1 MTRHSLKIPI
11 PCDPIISLSGL
22 YHRAMVWYPGCKW
35 QVPGEFKNHSCPGLL
50 QIDWIYSY
58 LTGHS
63 PKQTNEPVHLL
74 KETVRTE
81 YKETWSLL
89 VCNCETLEIT
99 WELPVWKRIHFI
111 HTKQQLKREKRVKIT
126 RLALSEQIVCILSTV
141 PGMSRLTSI
150 TNLWGRYYYLPYF
163 TDEQMEVQ
171 RS

>member
-1 MTRHSLKIPI
+1 MRHSLKIPI

-22 YHRAMVWYPGCKW
+22 YHRAMVWYPSCKW

-58 LTGHS
+58 LTGRS

-81 YKETWSLL
+81 HKETWSLL

-99 WELPVWKRIHFI
+99 WELPVWKQIHFI
-111 HTKQQLKREKRVKIT
+111 HTKQQLKREEGQNNKASTFWADSMHFKYCT
-126 RLALSEQIVCILSTV
+126 RNVSFTLYNKPVICPILQ
-141 PGMSRLTSI
+141 M
-150 TNLWGRYYYLPYF
+150 NKWRYR
-163 TDEQMEVQ
+163 EAK
-171 RS
+171 